1 MLVQNLN
8 QKMNELNAQIEH
20 ERRQLRLKE
29 ELVAAQ
35 KEQERIDK
43 EKIDQERQKM
53 IAEQQ
58 AA

>member
-1 MLVQNLN
+1 
-8 QKMNELNAQIEH
+8 
-20 ERRQLRLKE
+20 LKE